1 MQNIAIK
8 RVTLDDITVLQKIG
22 RETFFETFSNS
33 SSEENMQQYLEDGFS
48 VKKLREELGL

>member
-33 SSEENMQQYLEDGFS
+33 NSEENMQQYLEDGFS
-48 VKKLREELGL
+48 VKKLTEE